1 VTHVDPTRE
10 RFGAF
15 KNLPQGEPVHM
26 LNLVR
31 LRDKAVYPDG
41 RDATGRAAYQAY
53 SRESGPVFRRLGGRQ
68 LWIGRPDVTL
78 IGPEDERWDIA
89 FIAEYPS
96 GAAFIEMVRDPVY
109 REAVKHRQAA
119 VADSRLIRISREYP
133 ARDSGKKDNRIR
145 VLNLRGAI
153 VRSVTAPDVERS
165 PPEKRNH
172 APHSPDERTRC
183 AGGALAVSVG

>member
-31 LRDKAVYPDG
+31 LRDKPAYPDG
-41 RDATGRAAYQAY
+41 RDANGREAYQAY

-119 VADSRLIRISREYP
+119 VADSGLIRMKP
-133 ARDSGKKDNRIR
+133 GKP
-145 VLNLRGAI
+145 GAGFG
-153 VRSVTAPDVERS
+153 E
-165 PPEKRNH
+165 E
-172 APHSPDERTRC
+172 
-183 AGGALAVSVG
+183 G